1 MMIKNFL
8 SLLFLLPFTVFSQ
21 CPKWIGSSVDSALL
35 LEKVS
40 EQYLQISLKQT
51 IEKGHKSDYEF
62 ENSTCSCEFY
72 FSVVK
77 QRTEG
82 KKNRKKYLAVN
93 KIAIVGPED
102 KIKKMYSEYFYPLIK
117 PCATTIQSN
126 ILLYNKISVG
136 YFPLPGNGK
145 KLAEI
150 NLHK

>member
-1 MMIKNFL
+1 MREKILF
-8 SLLFLLPFTVFSQ
+8 LLFLLPFAAFSQ

-40 EQYLQISLKQT
+40 EQYLQTSLIQT
-51 IEKGHKSDYEF
+51 IEKNHRSDYEF
-62 ENSTCSCEFY
+62 ENKACSCEFY
-72 FSVVK
+72 FSVHK

-82 KKNRKKYLAVN
+82 QKSRKKYTAVN

-102 KIKKMYSEYFYPLIK
+102 KIKKMYAEYFYPLIK
-117 PCATTIQSN
+117 PCATTIQST

-136 YFPLPGNGK
+136 YFSLPGNGE

-150 NLHK
+150 NLHE